1 MRTLLKNATLLVETD
16 GWETIPR
23 GFLGINDDRIDFI
36 GSERPVTPYDREMD
50 LDNHLIL
57 PGFFNLHA
65 HTGMTSLRGLGS
77 GLPLHRWL
85 KEAMFPREAK
95 FTPADI
101 RNSSQLAIMEMLAS
115 GVVSFSDMYVQ
126 PWLTAELV
134 EECGIKAN
142 LSVPFASKDFSK
154 PELDQERTDTAV
166 NIFKT
171 YHQSAEERI
180 RIDFAIHAEYTSLKE
195 SARVYSAACK
205 DCGARMHLHLAETE
219 EDVSGCLKRHG
230 VTPARFFA
238 ELGTF
243 ENPTNAAHCVVISRD
258 DIEIL
263 KEKGVTA
270 VHNPT
275 SNMKLGSG
283 FMPMRSLLDAGVP
296 VVLGTDST
304 ASNNNL
310 NFLEEMHLASL
321 IHCGIGRD
329 PTLVKAGEILTMATS
344 AGAEAQGRKDT
355 GKLKIGNRAD
365 LAVFDLDKPHLIPVH
380 DAPALIVYAAQAS
393 DIVYTIADGKIIYD
407 HGEYLTID
415 AEKAKASFLKSCARI
430 Y

>member
-1 MRTLLKNATLLVETD
+1 
-16 GWETIPR
+16 
-23 GFLGINDDRIDFI
+23 
-36 GSERPVTPYDREMD
+36 MD
-50 LDNHLIL
+50 EI
-57 PGFFNLHA
+57 
-65 HTGMTSLRGLGS
+65 
-77 GLPLHRWL
+77 
-85 KEAMFPREAK
+85 
-95 FTPADI
+95 
-101 RNSSQLAIMEMLAS
+101 
-115 GVVSFSDMYVQ
+115 
-126 PWLTAELV
+126 
-134 EECGIKAN
+134 
-142 LSVPFASKDFSK
+142 
-154 PELDQERTDTAV
+154 
-166 NIFKT
+166 
-171 YHQSAEERI
+171 
-180 RIDFAIHAEYTSLKE
+180 
-195 SARVYSAACK
+195 
-205 DCGARMHLHLAETE
+205 
-219 EDVSGCLKRHG
+219 KRHG

-243 ENPTNAAHCVVISRD
+243 ENPTNAAHCVVINRD

-415 AEKAKASFLKSCARI
+415 TEKAKASFLKSCARI